1 MSEVVMFAG
10 PTLHR
15 ARVIAPALSLDGIT
29 VMPPLERGVLPRFAR
44 RPPAT
49 LVIVDGLFHQTL
61 SVGHAEIR
69 GLLAA
74 GWQIW
79 GLSSM
84 GAIRAR
90 EMHHMGMRGFGR
102 VFALYCQEHVD
113 FRDDEVT
120 MLHQDEPPYR
130 EISEPLCHLRLGLDD
145 AVARGIVTRGAA
157 DELLRELDAMWYGDR
172 TLALF
177 ESRLRA
183 RAPDRADAIAEL
195 VRGFDRYRIKVHDLI
210 AFLGERPWTT

>member
-1 MSEVVMFAG
+1 MFAG

-15 ARVIAPALSLDGIT
+15 ARAIAPAISLEGIT
-29 VMPPLERGVLPRFAR
+29 ALPPVERGVLPRLAR
-44 RPPAT
+44 RPAAT
-49 LVIVDGLFHQTL
+49 LVIVDGLFHQAL

-69 GLLAA
+69 MLLAA

-102 VFALYCQEHVD
+102 VFALYCRDDID

-145 AVARGIVTRGAA
+145 AVMRGIVERSAA
-157 DELLRELDAMWYGDR
+157 DELLRELEAMWYGDR
-172 TLALF
+172 TLAVL
-177 ESRLRA
+177 EARLRA
-183 RAPDRADAIAEL
+183 RAPDRAEAIGEL

-210 AFLGERPWTT
+210 AFLDERPWTT